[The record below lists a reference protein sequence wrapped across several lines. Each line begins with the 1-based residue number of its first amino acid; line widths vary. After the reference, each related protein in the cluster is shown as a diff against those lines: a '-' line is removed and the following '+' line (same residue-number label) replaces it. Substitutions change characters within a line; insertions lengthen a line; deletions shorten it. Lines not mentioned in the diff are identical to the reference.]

1 MWFFRF
7 FFNGPLQKIV
17 ERFLPPKAILDT
29 DEPSSDRLIQEG
41 WPLLR
46 RLPFFSVWR
55 PLMPGLNCEGSSHE
69 GPESQIL
76 LGNGYCLKKHR
87 LDVPLDSQGS
97 LAYFE
102 CVFRLE
108 NP

>member
-17 ERFLPPKAILDT
+17 ERFPPPKAILDT

-46 RLPFFSVWR
+46 RLSFFF
-55 PLMPGLNCEGSSHE
+55 GLEAPNAGSELRGFITRRSRE
-69 GPESQIL
+69 PDSTRKWVLPEKAQT
-76 LGNGYCLKKHR
+76 
-87 LDVPLDSQGS
+87 
-97 LAYFE
+97 
-102 CVFRLE
+102 
-108 NP
+108 

>member
-1 MWFFRF
+1 
-7 FFNGPLQKIV
+7 
-17 ERFLPPKAILDT
+17 
-29 DEPSSDRLIQEG
+29 
-41 WPLLR
+41 
-46 RLPFFSVWR
+46 
-55 PLMPGLNCEGSSHE
+55 MPGLNCEGSSHE